1 LLSLPVYCRRA
12 ARHASIQFKH
22 FAPNEFYESPQS
34 QTNMKDIQF
43 AFRKLRQSP
52 AFTAIAVITLALGIG
67 LNTAIFS
74 LINDLFLKG
83 LPFKEPARVV
93 HLYGGDKS
101 RGLEDIGISAPRFF
115 HYRDGQ
121 TLFDGI
127 AGENF
132 FAFTLTGMGDAVQI
146 FGGRLTSN
154 YFDLLGVRP
163 ILGRNFLPEEE
174 EGADVAVIT
183 KSFWQKRMGG
193 DPNVIGRSIT
203 LDGVAHTIVGV
214 LPNMPATWFGANP
227 VAEVWT
233 TKPFQ
238 LPGFSY
244 ERMMRGTSFLRV
256 VGRMKP
262 EMTVAQVKAALPSLD
277 KGYNTQYPNKIDS
290 VLMTSL
296 RTLPEDVTNNFRSG
310 FITLFAAVCFVL
322 LIACSNVANLL
333 LVRFSGRRRE
343 IALRMAIGAS
353 RMSVVRLF
361 VFESVLVSMI
371 AGAVGAFVA
380 WRLVP
385 LIPQLA
391 SNFLPLEANT
401 VTSLSLPVLTFTI
414 GLSILTGLL
423 MGIYPALQGSHADL
437 VDGLKEGGRGSS
449 GSVRQQ
455 RFRKILVGAQVALS
469 VTLLAGAALLITS
482 FVRLSQQNIGFRSQN
497 LWTGAI
503 TLPIS
508 QYPDTASRQ
517 RLAEQTLDALRD
529 VPGIQSATIS
539 GDIPLNG
546 GNRTLYAR
554 GDRDV
559 PPIEKRANGPS
570 HDIAPGYFKTWG
582 IPLLA
587 GREFDE
593 HDVAEGQMVCLISQ
607 AGAKKVYPNE
617 NPIGKTLLVSSLG
630 VPCEIVGIVG
640 DVRSIRVAEAPG
652 MEFYRPWAQEN
663 FPFLNIDVRSNL
675 KVEEVTKLVQAALT
689 KVNAGL
695 AIAVP
700 QGMDAV
706 VAQALGQARLMMWL
720 LGIFAGVALLLASIG
735 IYGAV
740 AYTVEQR
747 TGEIG
752 VRMALG
758 AQTRD
763 VLRLIVNQGMK
774 PVVIGLGIGLLA
786 AFALG
791 RLLTSQLFEVSA
803 HNPALLGGAT
813 ILLAG
818 TALFAC
824 LLPAR
829 RAAMVDPV
837 QALRTE

>member
-1 LLSLPVYCRRA
+1 MNDL
-12 ARHASIQFKH
+12 K
-22 FAPNEFYESPQS
+22 
-34 QTNMKDIQF
+34 F

-52 AFTAIAVITLALGIG
+52 AFTSIAVITLALGIG

-74 LINDLFLKG
+74 LVNDLFLRG
-83 LPFKEPARVV
+83 LPFKEPSRVV

-101 RGLEDIGISAPRFF
+101 RDLVDIGISAPRYQ

-121 TLFDGI
+121 TLFDGL

-132 FAFTLTGMGDAVQI
+132 FAFTLTGLGDPVQI

-154 YFDLLGVRP
+154 YFDVLGVRP
-163 ILGRNFLPEEE
+163 ILGRNFRPEEE
-174 EGADVAVIT
+174 EGADVALVT
-183 KSFWQKRMGG
+183 RNFWQKRLGG

-203 LDGVAHTIVGV
+203 LDGTAHTIVGV
-214 LPNMPATWFGANP
+214 LANMPVTWFGVNP
-227 VAEVWT
+227 IAEVWT

-244 ERMMRGTSFLRV
+244 ERLMRGTSFLRV
-256 VGRMKP
+256 IGRMKTG
-262 EMTVAQVKAALPSLD
+262 MTLEQVNAALPSLD
-277 KGYNTQYPNKIDS
+277 QSYRTQYPNKIDAALTTT
-290 VLMTSL
+290 V
-296 RTLPEDVTNNFRSG
+296 RTLPQDVTQNFRAG
-310 FITLFAAVCFVL
+310 FVTLFAAVCLVL

-353 RMSVVRLF
+353 WASVVRLF
-361 VFESVLVSMI
+361 VFESLLVSAI
-371 AGAVGAFVA
+371 AGVVGAFVA

-385 LIPQLA
+385 LVPRMA
-391 SNFLPLEANT
+391 SNFLPLEANAA
-401 VTSLSLPVLTFTI
+401 TSLSLPVLAFTFV
-414 GLSILTGLL
+414 LSILTGLL
-423 MGIYPALQGSHADL
+423 MGIYPALQGSQADL
-437 VDGLKEGGRGSS
+437 VDGLKEGGRGAS

-469 VTLLAGAALLITS
+469 VTLLAGAALLIAS
-482 FVRLSQQNIGFRSQN
+482 FVRLSGQNLGFHSEK

-503 TLPIS
+503 TLPAA
-508 QYPDTASRQ
+508 QYGDNALRQ
-517 RLAEQTLDALRD
+517 RFAEQLLNALQD
-529 VPGIQSATIS
+529 VPGIDSSTIS
-539 GDIPLNG
+539 GDIPLNV

-559 PPIEKRANGPS
+559 PSIEQRPSGPS

-582 IPLLA
+582 VPLLT
-587 GREFDE
+587 GRDFNE
-593 HDVAEGQMVCLISQ
+593 HDTAESQNVCLISR
-607 AGAKKVYPNE
+607 AGAQKVYPNE
-617 NPIGKTLLVSSLG
+617 NPIGKTLLVTSLG

-640 DVRSIRVAEAPG
+640 DVRSIRVNEEPR
-652 MEFYRPWAQEN
+652 MEFYRPWTQEN
-663 FPFLNIDVRSNL
+663 FPFVNVTVRTNL
-675 KVEEVTKLVQAALT
+675 KLDAATKAVQTALS
-689 KVNAGL
+689 KVNPGL

-700 QGMDAV
+700 QTMDAV

-740 AYTVEQR
+740 AYSVEQR

-763 VLRLIVNQGMK
+763 VLQLIMAQGMK
-774 PVVIGLGIGLLA
+774 PVIIGLIAGLAA
-786 AFALG
+786 AFALA
-791 RLLTSQLFEVSA
+791 RLLVSQLYQVSA
-803 HNPALLGGAT
+803 YNPLLLTAT
-813 ILLAG
+813 LVILG
-818 TALFAC
+818 TAGLLAC

-829 RAAMVDPV
+829 RATRVDPI

>member
-1 LLSLPVYCRRA
+1 MNDL
-12 ARHASIQFKH
+12 K
-22 FAPNEFYESPQS
+22 
-34 QTNMKDIQF
+34 F

-74 LINDLFLKG
+74 LINDLFLRG
-83 LPFKEPARVV
+83 LPFKEPSRVL
-93 HLYGGDKS
+93 HLFAGDKE
-101 RGLEDIGISAPRFF
+101 RDLVDIAISAPRFQ

-121 TLFDGI
+121 TIFDGF
-127 AGENF
+127 AAETF
-132 FAFTLTGMGDAVQI
+132 FAFTLTGLGDAAQV

-154 YFDLLGVRP
+154 YFDVLGVRP
-163 ILGRNFLPEEE
+163 ILGRNFLPAEEE
-174 EGADVAVIT
+174 SADVALVT
-183 KSFWQKRMGG
+183 KNFWQKRLGG

-203 LDGVAHTIVGV
+203 LDGAAHTIVGV
-214 LPNMPATWFGANP
+214 LPNMPAAWFGANP

-244 ERMMRGTSFLRV
+244 ERMMRGTGFLRV
-256 VGRMKP
+256 IGRLKP
-262 EMTVAQVKAALPSLD
+262 EMTAQQARAALPSLEQS
-277 KGYNTQYPNKIDS
+277 YRTQFPNKIDS
-290 VLMTSL
+290 TATTTLK
-296 RTLPEDVTNNFRSG
+296 TLPQDVTENIRAG

-353 RMSVVRLF
+353 RTSIVRLF
-361 VFESVLVSMI
+361 VFESLLVSMI
-371 AGAVGAFVA
+371 AGVVGAFVA

-385 LIPQLA
+385 LVPKFA
-391 SNFLPLEANT
+391 SNFLPLEPNT
-401 VTSLSLPVLTFTI
+401 VTSLSVPVLTFTI
-414 GLSILTGLL
+414 ALSILTGLL

-437 VDGLKEGGRGSS
+437 VNGLKEGGRGTS

-455 RFRKILVGAQVALS
+455 RFRKILVGSQVALS
-469 VTLLAGAALLITS
+469 VTLLAGAALLIAS
-482 FVRLSQQNIGFRSQN
+482 FIRLSQQNIGFNSAH

-503 TLPIS
+503 TLPLP
-508 QYPDTASRQ
+508 QYPDSETRQ
-517 RLAEQTLDALRD
+517 RFVEKTLNALRD
-529 VPGIQSATIS
+529 VPGIESLTIS
-539 GDIPLNG
+539 GDIPLAG

-554 GDRDV
+554 ADKDV
-559 PPIEKRANGPS
+559 PPMDKRPTGPS
-570 HDIAPGYFKTWG
+570 HDIAPGYFRTWG

-587 GREFDE
+587 GREFNE
-593 HDVAEGQMVCLISQ
+593 HDVATGQNVVLISQ
-607 AGAKKVYPNE
+607 AGARKAFPNE
-617 NPIGKTLLVSSLG
+617 NPIGKTLLVTSAST
-630 VPCEIVGIVG
+630 PAEIVGIVG
-640 DVRSIRVAEAPG
+640 DVRSIRIAEAPG
-652 MEFYRPWAQEN
+652 MEFYRPWTQEN
-663 FPFLNIDVRSNL
+663 FPFLNIAVRSNFKL
-675 KVEEVTKLVQAALT
+675 EAVTKLVQSALAT
-689 KVNAGL
+689 VDPGV

-700 QGMDAV
+700 QMMDAV
-706 VAQALGQARLMMWL
+706 VAQALGQARLMTWL

-774 PVVIGLGIGLLA
+774 PVVIGLAIGIVA

-791 RLLTSQLFEVSA
+791 RLIASQLYQVSA

-813 ILLAG
+813 VLLAAI
-818 TALFAC
+818 ALVAC

-829 RAAMVDPV
+829 RATFVNPIE
-837 QALRTE
+837 ALRAE